1 MSAVSTPHSAS
12 DLSGPLRGAEMG
24 SLRRSLCTSP
34 SATGLE
40 TAAARG
46 MATVSTPTQAGMPG
60 RASQLEGRLRD
71 MERICL
77 DLRDVNR
84 IQQDSLQQCL
94 GGTSVRFPVACR
106 GSKNSHGCIHPQA
119 CREKQVVVQELR
131 EALARNSTLER
142 EVLACKER
150 LQSSVEQDRRRQSAS
165 SASLLEDSQL
175 HRRLLDSQGRSEQLQ
190 LQCQKLQEQVQQYE
204 TELNTRS
211 ARIVALQHDLI
222 QAQQELTRVTQ
233 HSETLVA
240 ENEALQA

>member
-84 IQQDSLQQCL
+84 IQQDSLQ
-94 GGTSVRFPVACR
+94 
-106 GSKNSHGCIHPQA
+106 QA